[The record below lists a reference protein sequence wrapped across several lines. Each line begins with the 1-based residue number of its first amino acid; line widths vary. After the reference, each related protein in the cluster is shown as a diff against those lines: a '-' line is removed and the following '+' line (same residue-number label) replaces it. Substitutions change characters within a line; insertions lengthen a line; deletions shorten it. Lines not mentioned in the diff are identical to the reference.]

1 MAVILHLPSCEGHGE
16 YDRFVKAPEGMS
28 EEEAV
33 RIVETEIKRAN
44 QEDARNCEGTGD
56 GGCDDGL
63 SVEESIKAG
72 IAKLGLEFFKPT
84 MTSMCW
90 DQNF

>member
-1 MAVILHLPSCEGHGE
+1 MAVILHLPSCEGRGE

-28 EEEAV
+28 EEEAI

-44 QEDARNCEGTGD
+44 EEDARNPE

-63 SVEESIKAG
+63 GVEESIKSG
-72 IAKLGLEFFKPT
+72 IAKHGLVFFKPT

-90 DQNF
+90 DENL